1 MRLEWDEA
9 KNCQNLAK
17 HGIDFETAALVFE
30 DPHALSF
37 QDRIIEGEERW
48 QTFGVIN
55 GLMLIVMVAHT
66 WWEEQGEDIIRLISA
81 RSATAY
87 EKEIYEAHK
96 KSG

>member
-1 MRLEWDEA
+1 MKRRIA
-9 KNCQNLAK
+9 RISQN